1 MKRNYEPSIKNLL
14 DRPNDS
20 TNLSYINHFDK
31 FREKNNQHNQGYLN
45 SPQKFKNNQYKYSA
59 NQNNS
64 LFSHLGENILGLK
77 FTFDNKKPGNG
88 IQYPKKEFWKSNPN
102 ILQKKTEKIPVN
114 LNFSLDVNKN
124 FSDLFK
130 ENIVKDSNIL
140 GQFSPQPPNHKL
152 NLTNIIP
159 ESNNNNSYIRNNFND
174 KENDLSINNIS
185 TDTKELYYHDYL
197 KINNLT
203 ELMKNFYLLDSIIT
217 LDLVRI

>member
-1 MKRNYEPSIKNLL
+1 MKMDYQPSIKNLL

-45 SPQKFKNNQYKYSA
+45 SPQKFKNNQDKYSA

-77 FTFDNKKPGNG
+77 FTFDSKKPGNG
-88 IQYPKKEFWKSNPN
+88 IQYPKKEFWKLNP
-102 ILQKKTEKIPVN
+102 ILQKKTEKTPVN
-114 LNFSLDVNKN
+114 LNYSLDVNKIS
-124 FSDLFK
+124 SDLFK

-140 GQFSPQPPNHKL
+140 GQFSPQPSNHKL
-152 NLTNIIP
+152 NLTNIMP
-159 ESNNNNSYIRNNFND
+159 ESNNNNNYIRNNFND

-185 TDTKELYYHDYL
+185 TDTKELYHHDWL